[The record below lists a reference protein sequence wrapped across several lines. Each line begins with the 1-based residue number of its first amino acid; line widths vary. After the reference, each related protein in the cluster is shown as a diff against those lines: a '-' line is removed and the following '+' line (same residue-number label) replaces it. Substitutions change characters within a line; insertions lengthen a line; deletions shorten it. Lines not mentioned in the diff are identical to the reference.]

1 MAFDLKQWF
10 EKHSEGEV
18 LVSHQGEINPDMITA
33 YLDKIEQI
41 FDQKENLSKLRKTT
55 YHVMVEGLQNLYHH
69 SLIDGG
75 ELGSRYCTFIV
86 SLQNDTISL
95 VTGNYVREE
104 KTQMLRDRIE
114 QINSLSKDELKN
126 LYKLILNND
135 EFSEK
140 GGGGLGMIDISRK
153 TGTRMEYDFFPVQE
167 KIYFYSLKINVI

>member
-1 MAFDLKQWF
+1 
-10 EKHSEGEV
+10 
-18 LVSHQGEINPDMITA
+18 
-33 YLDKIEQI
+33 
-41 FDQKENLSKLRKTT
+41 
-55 YHVMVEGLQNLYHH
+55 MVEGLQNLFHH

-75 ELGSRYCTFIV
+75 ELGSRYCAFIV

-104 KTQMLRDRIE
+104 KVQMLRDRIE

-126 LYKLILNND
+126 LYKLILNNE